1 MRPSF
6 RNRQPWT
13 APNEAQ
19 FNGASAREL
28 PDGLITSSPNTS
40 TDARNTLKRNL
51 FAALAALPVTVV
63 TKKACRL
70 A

>member
-1 MRPSF
+1 
-6 RNRQPWT
+6 
-13 APNEAQ
+13 
-19 FNGASAREL
+19 
-28 PDGLITSSPNTS
+28 
-40 TDARNTLKRNL
+40 LKRNL

>member
-1 MRPSF
+1 M
-6 RNRQPWT
+6 
-13 APNEAQ
+13 
-19 FNGASAREL
+19 
-28 PDGLITSSPNTS
+28 SSPNTS